1 MSDALLALQHEKLF
15 ETTGGRPW
23 VIKFKQDGFP
33 AFTDIEEPDLVM
45 ITQIFEEELRGFL
58 QTRVL
63 PVRITEFLAD
73 FVGMLSNG
81 RRLDGVIEINWR
93 AFSPDK
99 TKIHDWVR
107 GQMQFKKEV
116 KVIWQN

>member
-15 ETTGGRPW
+15 ETTEGRPW
-23 VIKFKQDGFP
+23 VIKFKQDEFP

-45 ITQIFEEELRGFL
+45 ITRISEEELRGFL

-63 PVRITEFLAD
+63 PMRITESLAYL
-73 FVGMLSNG
+73 VGILSSE
-81 RRLDGVIEINWR
+81 RLDGVIEINWR

-107 GQMQFKKEV
+107 GQLQFKNEV
-116 KVIWQN
+116 KLVWQN